1 MPATD
6 GWRWCAHSP
15 PERIPGDPTKIPWA
29 LAAAIALAC
38 AGFLAWRGSVGG
50 AGMLQAFLLGAAASV
65 ACVILLVALGEP
77 KRRLVGSALLAGYGL
92 ALVGFLAALG
102 NVR

>member
-1 MPATD
+1 M
-6 GWRWCAHSP
+6 
-15 PERIPGDPTKIPWA
+15 KILWA

-50 AGMLQAFLLGAAASV
+50 AGMFQAFLLGAAASI
-65 ACVILLVALGEP
+65 ACVILSVAVGGLRQRLVAG
-77 KRRLVGSALLAGYGL
+77 VLLAGYGL
-92 ALVGFLAALG
+92 ALIVFLVALG

>member
-1 MPATD
+1 
-6 GWRWCAHSP
+6 
-15 PERIPGDPTKIPWA
+15 
-29 LAAAIALAC
+29 
-38 AGFLAWRGSVGG
+38 
-50 AGMLQAFLLGAAASV
+50 MLQAFLLGAAASV